1 MNKGIT
7 VSRRSPDGKTFNSDF
22 ARLEE
27 LRGECA
33 SAVTC
38 ANSGAGLN
46 VQHTNMVLVI
56 GRMDNTQDHTFESA
70 NRVYDT
76 KGISP
81 TINTCGGG
89 GLQPMIVGKR
99 YDLHKG

>member
-1 MNKGIT
+1 MT
-7 VSRRSPDGKTFNSDF
+7 TRVS
-22 ARLEE
+22 
-27 LRGECA
+27 CA
-33 SAVTC
+33 GVDVERA
-38 ANSGAGLN
+38 
-46 VQHTNMVLVI
+46 NMVLVI

-89 GLQPMIVGKR
+89 WLAADDCR
-99 YDLHKG
+99 

>member
-27 LRGECA
+27 LRGGCA
-33 SAVTC
+33 TTVTTRASC
-38 ANSGAGLN
+38 AGVDVERA
-46 VQHTNMVLVI
+46 NMVLVI

-89 GLQPMIVGKR
+89 GREPMIVGKR